1 MGRFEPTGP
10 VDARDDG
17 HSVLS
22 LSWDVLLGALG
33 PSDGSAGA
41 ASNMPSALSVV
52 RHAALYLKFPE
63 EIDEAFGVLE
73 QHAIRHGRLYPAALA
88 ALPFLF
94 DTVRRG
100 SPVAERVT
108 DLIAEYASAEA
119 TLEGPM
125 RERLHN
131 LLVSHSHEI
140 ASWLGTYDR
149 AACALAMRAR
159 EIRTDLVVAIGAA
172 TRVSPVALLGLVELG
187 AAPGH
192 TIALAHEMI
201 DSPDETARMC
211 AAAFLSRY
219 APRSPELDMRID
231 SALPPSAPAALRIFA
246 GKLWTP
252 TIDRPSV
259 APRMVDAEV
268 VFAGEKLVL
277 VRAGE
282 RTVTLPWPGAPLAR
296 GDQLKIGVTAHGK
309 PKLAV
314 ITDPD
319 GSVRVIDFVTTAGQ

>member
-17 HSVLS
+17 HSVLA
-22 LSWDVLLGALG
+22 LSWDVLLGAHG

-41 ASNMPSALSVV
+41 MSNMPSALSVV

-63 EIDEAFGVLE
+63 EIDEAFAVLE
-73 QHAIRHGRLYPAALA
+73 QHAIRRGQLYPAALA

-94 DTVRRG
+94 DIVRRG
-100 SPVAERVT
+100 SPVAERIT
-108 DLIAEYASAEA
+108 DLIAEYAGAEA
-119 TLEGPM
+119 TLEPAM

-131 LLVSHSHEI
+131 LLVSHAHEI

-172 TRVSPVALLGLVELG
+172 TRVSPVVLLGLIELG
-187 AAPGH
+187 ASPGR
-192 TIALAHEMI
+192 TISLAHEML

-211 AAAFLSRY
+211 AAAFLARY
-219 APRSPELDMRID
+219 ATKSPELDTRID
-231 SALPPSAPAALRIFA
+231 AALPPSAPAALRTFA

-252 TIDRPSV
+252 TVDRPTV
-259 APRMVDAEV
+259 APRMLDAEV
-268 VFAGEKLVL
+268 VFAGDRLVL

-282 RTVTLPWPGAPLAR
+282 RTVTLPWADSGVQR
-296 GDQLKIGVTAHGK
+296 GDKLTVALTAHGQ
-309 PKLAV
+309 PKLAMV
-314 ITDPD
+314 TDAA
-319 GSVRVIDFVTTAGQ
+319 GSVRVIDF

>member
-10 VDARDDG
+10 VDASDDG

-22 LSWDVLLGALG
+22 LSWDVLLGAHG

-63 EIDEAFGVLE
+63 EIEEAFGVLE

-94 DTVRRG
+94 DIVRRG

-108 DLIAEYASAEA
+108 DLIADYASAEA
-119 TLEGPM
+119 TLEPAM

-131 LLVSHSHEI
+131 LLVAHAREI
-140 ASWLGTYDR
+140 AGWLGRYDR

-159 EIRTDLVVAIGAA
+159 EIRTDLVVAIAQA
-172 TRVSPVALLGLVELG
+172 ETVSPVALLGLVELG
-187 AAPGH
+187 AAPGR
-192 TIALAHEMI
+192 TIAIAIEML
-201 DSPDETARMC
+201 DSTDETARMC

-219 APRSPELDMRID
+219 GARTPELDTRID
-231 SALPPSAPAALRIFA
+231 AALPPSAPAALRSYA

-252 TIDRPSV
+252 TIDRPAV

-268 VFAGEKLVL
+268 VFAGDKLVL
-277 VRAGE
+277 VRTGDK
-282 RTVTLPWPGAPLAR
+282 TVTLPWPDSGVHR
-296 GDQLKIGVTAHGK
+296 GDKLTVAVTAHGQ

-314 ITDPD
+314 ITDAR
-319 GSVRVIDFVTTAGQ
+319 GSVRVIDF